1 MLRFLISFIRAESAA
16 YTTEYSLHKLLGLAR
31 CGVRPRGVYAISC
44 SLPLCVF
51 CVSQQFPMSQTNA
64 DIKFREQCL
73 SESQKK
79 KNTEQENT
87 KIETQHTHTQA
98 TATSNWR
105 EGQKKQQG
113 KMAMLPFGLP
123 DPCYNLSCTQEERR
137 IEGRLVGANNDAI
150 AGVDIVIMW
159 CCSLM
164 CVVPLSC
171 AC

>member
-1 MLRFLISFIRAESAA
+1 MSVRESKKKRAENRK
-16 YTTEYSLHKLLGLAR
+16 TQKLKR
-31 CGVRPRGVYAISC
+31 
-44 SLPLCVF
+44 
-51 CVSQQFPMSQTNA
+51 
-64 DIKFREQCL
+64 
-73 SESQKK
+73 
-79 KNTEQENT
+79 NT
-87 KIETQHTHTQA
+87 HTHRRKA
-98 TATSNWR
+98 TGDWL
-105 EGQKKQQG
+105 EGQKEQQG

-137 IEGRLVGANNDAI
+137 IEGKLRGANNDAI